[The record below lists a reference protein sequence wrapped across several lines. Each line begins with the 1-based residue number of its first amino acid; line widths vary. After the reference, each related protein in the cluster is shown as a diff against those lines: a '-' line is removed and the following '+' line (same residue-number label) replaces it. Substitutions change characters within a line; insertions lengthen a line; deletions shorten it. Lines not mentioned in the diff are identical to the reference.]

1 MTHRN
6 VLIAGAGIAGP
17 ALAHWLDRHGMRAT
31 LVERASALRE
41 GGQAVD
47 LRGAGRDV
55 AREMGLPFGV
65 PRIASPRTRAG
76 HGGPE
81 PPPPIDPDL
90 PGADIRIGYARCSTL
105 GKELDSQL
113 DAFAGHGI
121 PRDKIFSEKVSTRV
135 RVRPR
140 FERRRAGAESVEQIQ
155 PNLFSPAGKRRGY
168 DPSVAGVYRALTEHA
183 EREAPL
189 KARGRVR

>member
-1 MTHRN
+1 MTEGSVMTHRN

-76 HGGPE
+76 HGGPG
-81 PPPPIDPDL
+81 PP
-90 PGADIRIGYARCSTL
+90 RR
-105 GKELDSQL
+105 
-113 DAFAGHGI
+113 
-121 PRDKIFSEKVSTRV
+121 STRTCPA
-135 RVRPR
+135 RTSASATPAARPSAR
-140 FERRRAGAESVEQIQ
+140 NSTPSSTRSLDMASPATRSSARRSAPASGSGPGSSGAARAPSPSSRSSPTCSAPPVCAGATT
-155 PNLFSPAGKRRGY
+155 PRWPA
-168 DPSVAGVYRALTEHA
+168 STE
-183 EREAPL
+183 R
-189 KARGRVR
+189 